1 MDKFLGPLLWRRGR
15 EERSRRHLDSIQQGR
30 LLPRIGSTVSTV
42 STNKRYAD
50 SIDRRAQE
58 GAPRHPEQQAAQ
70 ALATQAGA
78 SQPSATRPTA
88 TRPTATEPTATQPRD
103 WQPPWPPIRI
113 AEAEWIVMRDA
124 KNEPAAVIRAV
135 RIGPRNELFYRVVS
149 WAPTSDDRILVGY
162 YATLQLADRAVLFGP
177 ANGAP
182 QPSR

>member
-1 MDKFLGPLLWRRGR
+1 VGKFREPWLWRRGR
-15 EERSRRHLDSIQQGR
+15 EEKSRRHLESIQQGR
-30 LLPRIGSTVSTV
+30 LLPRLGSTVSTV
-42 STNKRYAD
+42 GTNKRYAD

-58 GAPRHPEQQAAQ
+58 GAPRHPEQQA
-70 ALATQAGA
+70 
-78 SQPSATRPTA
+78 
-88 TRPTATEPTATQPRD
+88 QPRD

-124 KNEPAAVIRAV
+124 RNEPAAVIRAV

-149 WAPTSDDRILVGY
+149 WAPTSDGRTLIGY

-177 ANGAP
+177 ATGAP

>member
-1 MDKFLGPLLWRRGR
+1 VEQGSRTRGR
-15 EERSRRHLDSIQQGR
+15 GGELADKRSRRHIQSTQQGR
-30 LLPRIGSTVSTV
+30 LLPRLGSTVSTV
-42 STNKRYAD
+42 GTNKRYAD

-58 GAPRHPEQQAAQ
+58 RAPRHPEQQA
-70 ALATQAGA
+70 
-78 SQPSATRPTA
+78 
-88 TRPTATEPTATQPRD
+88 QPRD

-149 WAPTSDDRILVGY
+149 WAPTSDGRTLVGY
-162 YATLQLADRAVLFGP
+162 YATLQLADRAVLFRP

-182 QPSR
+182 QSSR